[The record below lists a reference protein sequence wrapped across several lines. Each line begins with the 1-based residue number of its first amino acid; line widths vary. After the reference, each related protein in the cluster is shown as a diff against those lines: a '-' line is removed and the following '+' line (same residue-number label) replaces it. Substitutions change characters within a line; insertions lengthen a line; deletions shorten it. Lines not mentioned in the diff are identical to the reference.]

1 MTRCPIDHSPLYDD
15 DGEARCLAAGHGPV
29 QWARIGVEA
38 PSKAVSAPPSPKPCP
53 TCGGEQGPDR
63 NGIAYCERCRSKNGG
78 SKPGSLAWNGGTA
91 PLKRDK
97 SETIGVW

>member
-1 MTRCPIDHSPLYDD
+1 MKFTRCPIDHSPLYDD

-38 PSKAVSAPPSPKPCP
+38 PSKAVSAPPAPKPCP
-53 TCGGEQGPDR
+53 TCGSVMQPGRDGTLYCSTCRAR
-63 NGIAYCERCRSKNGG
+63 NGGAR
-78 SKPGSLAWNGGTA
+78 PGTVWNHPRDA
-91 PLKRDK
+91 ERDK